1 MAKIRGYIKRIERRK
16 VNEEKINKAIEAF
29 KTVEKI
35 VRDFYD
41 KPVVVTYSGGKD
53 SDVLLDLAIKSG
65 IDFEVSHSIT
75 TVDAPQTNRHVN
87 RVFAE
92 LKEKGIKAYKI
103 MPTYKGKPI
112 NMFSLIA
119 QKGIPPTKLVR
130 YCCGVFKEGTEKNR
144 VVALGVRSAESRKR
158 QNRDTFSAVEKK
170 LKDSRHFSLEHT
182 EEVFKDAKGQD
193 EVWDC
198 TLVTTARKHKTILVN
213 PIYEWTD
220 AEIWGYIHE
229 NNIAYNELYDMGYSR
244 VGCIL
249 CPFAKKSEKQRDI
262 LTFPAYKERYIKAFE
277 KMLEA
282 RKERGKDDGNGGVWK
297 DAESV
302 FKWWIE
308 DKTIE
313 GQMKF
318 DFAEEKKG

>member
-1 MAKIRGYIKRIERRK
+1 MDKDKIT
-16 VNEEKINKAIEAF
+16 KAIEAF
-29 KTVEKI
+29 KTAEKI
-35 VRDFYD
+35 ARDFYD

-65 IDFEVSHSIT
+65 ISFEVSHSIT

-87 RVFAE
+87 EVFAE
-92 LKEKGIKAYKI
+92 LKEKGIRAYKT

-119 QKGIPPTKLVR
+119 QKGIPPTRLVR
-130 YCCGVFKEGTEKNR
+130 YCCGVFKEGTEKNK
-144 VVALGVRSAESRKR
+144 VVALGVRAAESKRR
-158 QNRDTFSAVEKK
+158 QNRDIFSTSVGK
-170 LKDSRHFSLEHT
+170 LANSKHFSLPHVQ
-182 EEVFKDAKGQD
+182 EVFKEVKEQD
-193 EVWDC
+193 EIWDC
-198 TLVTTARKHKTILVN
+198 AIVSTARKQKTILVN
-213 PIYEWTD
+213 PIYDWSD
-220 AEIWGYIHE
+220 AEVWEYIHE

-249 CPFAKKSEKQRDI
+249 CPLANKREKQRDI

-277 KMLEA
+277 KMLEV

-318 DFAEEKKG
+318 DFLEGGGEKE

>member
-1 MAKIRGYIKRIERRK
+1 MRERKKR
-16 VNEEKINKAIEAF
+16 VNEDKIDKAIKSLQMAEKIAS
-29 KTVEKI
+29 
-35 VRDFYD
+35 DFYSD
-41 KPVVVTYSGGKD
+41 LVVVTYSGGKD

-65 IDFEVSHSIT
+65 IKFEVSHSIT

-87 RVFAE
+87 EVFAE
-92 LKEKGIKAYKI
+92 LKEKSIKAYKK

-119 QKGIPPTKLVR
+119 QKGIPPTRLVR

-144 VVALGVRSAESRKR
+144 VVALGVRAAESKRR
-158 QNRDTFSAVEKK
+158 QNRDIFSTSVGK
-170 LKDSRHFSLEHT
+170 LANSKHFSLPHVQ
-182 EEVFKDAKGQD
+182 EVFEEAKEQD

-198 TLVTTARKHKTILVN
+198 VIVSTSRKRKTILVN
-213 PIYEWTD
+213 PIYDWSD
-220 AEIWGYIHE
+220 AEVWEYIHE

-249 CPFAKKSEKQRDI
+249 CPLANKREKQRDI

-277 KMLEA
+277 KMLEV
-282 RKERGKDDGNGGVWK
+282 RKERGKDDSKGGVWK
-297 DAESV
+297 DAKSV

-308 DKTIE
+308 DKNIE
-313 GQMKF
+313 GQISF
-318 DFAEEKKG
+318 EFTNQE

>member
-1 MAKIRGYIKRIERRK
+1 MNEDKIS
-16 VNEEKINKAIEAF
+16 KAIEAF
-29 KTVEKI
+29 KTAEKI
-35 VRDFYD
+35 ARDFYD
-41 KPVVVTYSGGKD
+41 KPVVVKYSGGKD

-65 IDFEVSHSIT
+65 IKFEVSHSIT
-75 TVDAPQTNRHVN
+75 TVDAPQTNRHVK

-92 LKEKGIKAYKI
+92 LKEKGIRAYKKTPI
-103 MPTYKGKPI
+103 YKGKPT

-119 QKGIPPTKLVR
+119 QKGIPPTRLVR

-144 VVALGVRSAESRKR
+144 VVALGVRAAESRKR
-158 QNRDTFSAVEKK
+158 KNRNIFSTVGKK
-170 LKDSRHFSLEHT
+170 LADAKHFSLEHT
-182 EEVFKDAKGQD
+182 EEVFKDAKTQD

-198 TLVTTARKHKTILVN
+198 TIVTTARKHKTILVN
-213 PIYEWTD
+213 PIYNWTD
-220 AEIWGYIHE
+220 VEIWEYIHK

-249 CPFAKKSEKQRDI
+249 CPFAKKSEKQRDM
-262 LTFPAYKERYIKAFE
+262 LTFPEYKERYIKAFE
-277 KMLEA
+277 KMLEV

-302 FKWWIE
+302 FRWWIE

-318 DFAEEKKG
+318 DFLEGEKE

>member
-1 MAKIRGYIKRIERRK
+1 MDKD
-16 VNEEKINKAIEAF
+16 KINKAIEAF
-29 KTVEKI
+29 KTAEKI
-35 VRDFYD
+35 ARDFYD

-87 RVFAE
+87 EVFAE
-92 LKEKGIKAYKI
+92 LKEKGIKAYKK

-119 QKGIPPTKLVR
+119 QKGIPPTRLVR
-130 YCCGVFKEGTEKNR
+130 YCCGVFKEGTEKNK
-144 VVALGVRSAESRKR
+144 VVALGVRAAESKRR
-158 QNRDTFSAVEKK
+158 QNRDIFSTSVGK
-170 LKDSRHFSLEHT
+170 LANSKHFSLSHVQ
-182 EEVFKDAKGQD
+182 EVFKDAKEQD

-198 TLVTTARKHKTILVN
+198 ALVTTARKHKTILVN

-220 AEIWGYIHE
+220 AEVWEYIHE

-249 CPFAKKSEKQRDI
+249 CPLANKREKQRDI

-277 KMLEA
+277 KMLEV

-308 DKTIE
+308 DKNIE
-313 GQMKF
+313 GQISF
-318 DFAEEKKG
+318 DFTNQD

>member
-1 MAKIRGYIKRIERRK
+1 MNKD
-16 VNEEKINKAIEAF
+16 KINKAIEAF
-29 KTVEKI
+29 KTAEKI
-35 VRDFYD
+35 ARDFYD

-53 SDVLLDLAIKSG
+53 SDVLLDLALKSG
-65 IDFEVSHSIT
+65 IKFEVSHSIT
-75 TVDAPQTNRHVN
+75 TVDAPQTNKHVN
-87 RVFAE
+87 EVFKR
-92 LKEKGIKAYKI
+92 LREKGVNAYKK
-103 MPTYKGKPI
+103 MPSYKGKLI

-119 QKGIPPTKLVR
+119 EKGIPPTRLVR
-130 YCCGVFKEGTEKNR
+130 YCCSVFKENTEKNK
-144 VVALGVRSAESRKR
+144 VVALGVRAAESKKR
-158 QNRDTFSAVEKK
+158 QNRDTFSTSVGKFANSK
-170 LKDSRHFSLEHT
+170 HFSLSHVQ
-182 EEVFKDAKGQD
+182 EVFEEAKDQD

-198 TLVTTARKHKTILVN
+198 AIVSTARKQKTILVN
-213 PIYEWTD
+213 VIYDWSD
-220 AEIWGYIHE
+220 AEIWEYIRDNE
-229 NNIAYNELYDMGYSR
+229 IEYNELYDMGYKR

-249 CPFAKKSEKQRDI
+249 CPLASKREKQRDI

-277 KMLEA
+277 KMLEV

-318 DFAEEKKG
+318 NFEEG

>member
-1 MAKIRGYIKRIERRK
+1 MDKDKIT
-16 VNEEKINKAIEAF
+16 KAIEAF
-29 KTVEKI
+29 KTAEKI
-35 VRDFYD
+35 ARDFYD

-87 RVFAE
+87 EVFAE
-92 LKEKGIKAYKI
+92 LKEKGIKAYKA
-103 MPTYKGKPI
+103 MPSYKGKPI

-119 QKGIPPTKLVR
+119 QKGIPPTRLVR
-130 YCCGVFKEGTEKNR
+130 YCCGVFKEGTEKNK
-144 VVALGVRSAESRKR
+144 VVALGVRAAESKRR
-158 QNRDTFSAVEKK
+158 QNRDIFSTSVGK
-170 LKDSRHFSLEHT
+170 LTNSKHFSLPHVQ
-182 EEVFKDAKGQD
+182 EVFEEAKEQD

-198 TLVTTARKHKTILVN
+198 AIVSTARKRKTILVN
-213 PIYEWTD
+213 PIYDWSD
-220 AEIWGYIHE
+220 AEVWEYIHE

-249 CPFAKKSEKQRDI
+249 CPLANKREKQRDI

-277 KMLEA
+277 KMLEV
-282 RKERGKDDGNGGVWK
+282 RKERGKDDSKGGVWK
-297 DAESV
+297 DAKSV

-318 DFAEEKKG
+318 DFSEGVEE

>member
-1 MAKIRGYIKRIERRK
+1 MNKDKID
-16 VNEEKINKAIEAF
+16 KAIESLRMA
-29 KTVEKI
+29 EKI
-35 VRDFYD
+35 ARDFYD

-53 SDVLLDLAIKSG
+53 SDVLLNLAIKSG

-87 RVFAE
+87 EVFAE
-92 LKEKGIKAYKI
+92 LKEKGIKAYKT
-103 MPTYKGKPI
+103 MPTYKGKPV

-119 QKGIPPTKLVR
+119 QKGIPPTRLVR
-130 YCCGVFKEGTEKNR
+130 YCCGVFKEGTEKNK
-144 VVALGVRSAESRKR
+144 VVALGVRAAESKKR
-158 QNRDTFSAVEKK
+158 QNRDIFSTSVGK
-170 LKDSRHFSLEHT
+170 LANSKHFSLSHVQ
-182 EEVFKDAKGQD
+182 EVFEEAKERD

-198 TLVTTARKHKTILVN
+198 VIVSTARKHKTILVN
-213 PIYEWTD
+213 PIYDWSD
-220 AEIWGYIHE
+220 AEVWEYIHE

-249 CPFAKKSEKQRDI
+249 CPLANKREKQRDI
-262 LTFPAYKERYIKAFE
+262 LTFPEYKERYIKAFKE
-277 KMLEA
+277 MLEV
-282 RKERGKDDGNGGVWK
+282 RKKEGKDDTTGMWK

-313 GQMKF
+313 GQMEF
-318 DFAEEKKG
+318 DFSEKE

>member
-1 MAKIRGYIKRIERRK
+1 MNKD
-16 VNEEKINKAIEAF
+16 KINKAIEAF
-29 KTVEKI
+29 KTAEKI
-35 VRDFYD
+35 ARDFYD

-53 SDVLLDLAIKSG
+53 SDVLLDLAIKSD

-87 RVFAE
+87 KVFAE
-92 LKEKGIKAYKI
+92 LKEKGIKAYKT

-119 QKGIPPTKLVR
+119 QKGIPPTRLVR

-158 QNRDTFSAVEKK
+158 QNRDIFSTSVGK
-170 LKDSRHFSLEHT
+170 LANSKHFSLPHVQ
-182 EEVFKDAKGQD
+182 EVFEEAKEQD

-198 TLVTTARKHKTILVN
+198 VIVSTARKRKTILVN
-213 PIYEWTD
+213 PIYDWSD
-220 AEIWGYIHE
+220 AEVWEYIHE
-229 NNIAYNELYDMGYSR
+229 KNIAYNELYDMGYSR

-249 CPFAKKSEKQRDI
+249 CPLANKREKQRDI

-277 KMLEA
+277 KMLEV
-282 RKERGKDDGNGGVWK
+282 RKERGKDDSKGGAWK

-318 DFAEEKKG
+318 NFEEEREE

>member
-1 MAKIRGYIKRIERRK
+1 MNKD
-16 VNEEKINKAIEAF
+16 KINKAIEAF
-29 KTVEKI
+29 KTAEKI
-35 VRDFYD
+35 ARDFYD

-87 RVFAE
+87 EVFAE
-92 LKEKGIKAYKI
+92 LKEKGIKAYKT
-103 MPTYKGKPI
+103 MPTYKGKPV

-119 QKGIPPTKLVR
+119 QKGIPPTRLVR
-130 YCCGVFKEGTEKNR
+130 YCCGVFKEGTEKNK
-144 VVALGVRSAESRKR
+144 VVALGVRAAESKRR
-158 QNRDTFSAVEKK
+158 QNRDIFSTSVGK
-170 LKDSRHFSLEHT
+170 LANSKHFSLPHVQ
-182 EEVFKDAKGQD
+182 EVFKEAKEQD

-198 TLVTTARKHKTILVN
+198 AIVSTARKQKTILVN
-213 PIYEWTD
+213 PIYDWSD
-220 AEIWGYIHE
+220 AEVWEYIHE

-249 CPFAKKSEKQRDI
+249 CPLANKREKQRDI

-277 KMLEA
+277 KMLEV
-282 RKERGKDDGNGGVWK
+282 RKARGKDDSNGGAWK

-313 GQMKF
+313 GQISF
-318 DFAEEKKG
+318 EFTNQE

>member
-1 MAKIRGYIKRIERRK
+1 MNKD
-16 VNEEKINKAIEAF
+16 KINKAIEAF
-29 KTVEKI
+29 KTAEKI
-35 VRDFYD
+35 ARDFYD

-53 SDVLLDLAIKSG
+53 SDVLLDLALKSG
-65 IDFEVSHSIT
+65 IKFEVSHSIT
-75 TVDAPQTNRHVN
+75 TVDAPQTNKHVN
-87 RVFAE
+87 EVFKR
-92 LKEKGIKAYKI
+92 LREKGVNAYKK
-103 MPTYKGKPI
+103 MPSYKGKPI

-119 QKGIPPTKLVR
+119 EKGIPPTRLVR
-130 YCCGVFKEGTEKNR
+130 YCCSVFKENTEKNK
-144 VVALGVRSAESRKR
+144 VVALGVRAAESKKR
-158 QNRDTFSAVEKK
+158 QNRDTFSTSVGKFANSK
-170 LKDSRHFSLEHT
+170 HFSLSHVQ
-182 EEVFKDAKGQD
+182 EVFEEAKDQD

-198 TLVTTARKHKTILVN
+198 AIVSTARKQKTILVN
-213 PIYEWTD
+213 VIYDWSD
-220 AEIWGYIHE
+220 AEIWEYIRDNE
-229 NNIAYNELYDMGYSR
+229 IEYNELYDMGYKR

-249 CPFAKKSEKQRDI
+249 CPLASKREKQRDI

-277 KMLEA
+277 KMLEV

-318 DFAEEKKG
+318 NFEEG